1 MLNLLYTPTWCF
13 WQKQFVRIEIVY
25 LVLVFK
31 RKSTLLGFYQSNI
44 IYKVNTKQEAMTN
57 IMAVFTYV
65 DKDIWLQSG

>member
-44 IYKVNTKQEAMTN
+44 IYKHKTGSN
-57 IMAVFTYV
+57 
-65 DKDIWLQSG
+65 DKYHGCVYLCW